1 MNYKHYERVDVIEL
15 QTFNLIMSNL
25 IAMAYV
31 KQINISTY
39 MKLSSFMFDMLMADS
54 IPFVPDTVQY
64 MPACRVKIMQQKHF
78 GTVVKTSA

>member
-1 MNYKHYERVDVIEL
+1 
-15 QTFNLIMSNL
+15 MSVL